1 LGGTPHYRNFNN
13 WRLRAEF
20 FNLIRGVRGYWQMR
34 VNGMNPSKED
44 KGDRDEKQDRA
55 EDEKPRLV
63 PDDLENVEGD
73 EEEHEEPD
81 LPPAMPPKV

>member
-1 LGGTPHYRNFNN
+1 
-13 WRLRAEF
+13 
-20 FNLIRGVRGYWQMR
+20 
-34 VNGMNPSKED
+34 MNPSKEN

-55 EDEKPRLV
+55 EEEKLRLV

-73 EEEHEEPD
+73 EEEHEETD